1 MMRIAR
7 PGSWVKGRK
16 ELIAKMKEI
25 LLTIFVGCFLLTASA
40 VVNAQRVTAGYVS
53 KDLNY
58 LPFFIGLKK
67 GLYAKEGIQVDLVS
81 IGRADIQLQALVAG
95 ELNFANINADN
106 IIVWNE
112 RTNGNLKVAA
122 GSSNAAPYLLIGA
135 KNVKKLED
143 LKGQRLG
150 VAGLT
155 GGATSI
161 LLAYLKSKGLVY
173 PRDFSLAVVA
183 GGTPARLSALES
195 NAVAG
200 AVLGI
205 PFADI
210 AIDKGFTKLGDTTEV
225 ISNYQFNN
233 VNINPAWAEKNRA
246 TVVKFIK
253 GHLQSLRWIHE
264 HLADAAEFLTKEFG
278 LQAPYA
284 RRGVDYYTQN
294 KVYPINGDVTLSGLK
309 VNIEV
314 QAQDGIIRGQ
324 LPPPEKY
331 VDSSYL
337 RQAQKEL
344 GLQ

>member
-1 MMRIAR
+1 MKKVLMIILIFLPTLLFGGRIGAQT
-7 PGSWVKGRK
+7 VK
-16 ELIAKMKEI
+16 
-25 LLTIFVGCFLLTASA
+25 
-40 VVNAQRVTAGYVS
+40 AGYVS

-58 LPFFIGLKK
+58 LPFFIAQKRGF
-67 GLYAKEGIQVDLVS
+67 YAKEGIQVDLVS
-81 IGRADIQLQALVAG
+81 IGRADVQLQALVAG
-95 ELNFANINADN
+95 ELHFANINADN
-106 IIVWNE
+106 IIIWNE

-122 GSSNAAPYLLIGA
+122 GSSNSAPYLLIGA

-150 VAGLT
+150 VASLT

-161 LLAYLKSKGLVY
+161 LLTYLKSKGLIH
-173 PRDFSLAVVA
+173 PRDFSLSIIA

-195 NAVAG
+195 NAIAG

-205 PFADI
+205 PFADF
-210 AIDKGFTKLGDTTEV
+210 AIDKGFTRLGDTTEV

-233 VNINPAWAEKNRA
+233 ININPSWAEKNRPA
-246 TVVKFIK
+246 VVKFIK
-253 GHLQSLRWIHE
+253 SHIQALRWIYE
-264 HLADAAEFLTKEFG
+264 RPAEAAEFLTKEFG

-284 RRGVDYYTQN
+284 SRGIDYYIKN

-314 QAQDGIIRGQ
+314 QAQDGIIKGP
-324 LPPPEKY
+324 LPAPEKY
-331 VDSSYL
+331 LDLSYL

>member
-1 MMRIAR
+1 MRRIW
-7 PGSWVKGRK
+7 SFV
-16 ELIAKMKEI
+16 
-25 LLTIFVGCFLLTASA
+25 LLVLMFLRASSFI
-40 VVNAQRVTAGYVS
+40 NAEPLKAGYVS

-58 LPFFIGLKK
+58 LPFFIAQKK
-67 GLYAKEGIQVDLVS
+67 GFYAKEGIQVDLIN

-95 ELNFANINADN
+95 ELHFANINADN
-106 IIVWNE
+106 VIAWNE

-135 KNVKKLED
+135 KNIKKLDD
-143 LKGQRLG
+143 LKGQKLG
-150 VAGLT
+150 VASLK

-161 LLAYLKSKGLVY
+161 LLSYMKSKGMIF
-173 PRDFSLAVVA
+173 PRDFSMIVIA

-210 AIDKGFTKLGDTTEV
+210 AVDKGFTKLGDTTEV

-233 VNINPAWAEKNRA
+233 LNINPVWAEKNRPS
-246 TVVKFIK
+246 VVKFIK
-253 GHLQSLRWIHE
+253 AHIESLRWIFDHP
-264 HLADAAEFLTKEFG
+264 ADAADFLTKEFG

-284 RRGVDYYTQN
+284 RRGIDYYIKN

-314 QAQDGIIRGQ
+314 QAQDGIITGP
-324 LPPPEKY
+324 LPPPERY
-331 VDSSYL
+331 IDLTYL

-344 GLQ
+344 GL